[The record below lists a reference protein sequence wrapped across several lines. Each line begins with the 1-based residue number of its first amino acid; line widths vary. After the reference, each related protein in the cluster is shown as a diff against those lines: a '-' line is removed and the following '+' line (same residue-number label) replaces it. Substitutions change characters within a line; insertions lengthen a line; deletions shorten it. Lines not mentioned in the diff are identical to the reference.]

1 MKLFILTNHTASQ
14 QQLDDARLS
23 LGVSEFVNLP
33 VDLKTL
39 WGNVPPDI
47 ESVTEYVTP
56 LLCWLDSSLQN
67 EDIVWVQGEWGV
79 TLAVIDWCRNRKVR
93 CVYSTTKRV
102 AIETPSPD
110 GSIALTH
117 VFSHVRFR
125 FF

>member
-1 MKLFILTNHTASQ
+1 MKLFILTNHTATQ
-14 QQLDDARLS
+14 QQLDDAKLS

-33 VDLKTL
+33 ADLKTL

>member
-23 LGVSEFVNLP
+23 LGVSEFVDLP

-67 EDIVWVQGEWGV
+67 EDIVWRRVGELDCSFCNLDGFV
-79 TLAVIDWCRNRKVR
+79 VGGDATLFR
-93 CVYSTTKRV
+93 
-102 AIETPSPD
+102 E
-110 GSIALTH
+110 SI
-117 VFSHVRFR
+117 SD
-125 FF
+125 

>member
-1 MKLFILTNHTASQ
+1 MKLFILTNHTATQ

-23 LGVSEFVNLP
+23 LGVSEFVDLP

-47 ESVTEYVTP
+47 ESVTEYVIP

>member
-23 LGVSEFVNLP
+23 LGVSEFVDLP

-67 EDIVWVQGEWGV
+67 EDIVWVQREWGV

>member
-23 LGVSEFVNLP
+23 LGVSEFVDLP